1 MIEEDVI
8 RGGIID
14 NYESDMII
22 KNNEFNND
30 HTTGE
35 LRGGILYHEIGNLE
49 FIDNKINDYNIN
61 YDPTSQSSCSKG
73 GVIFNRNATM
83 NIKNNIFNN
92 VLVGNY
98 SRGGVIYNNNG
109 EITISD
115 NQFTN
120 TVEGDNIKGLIIFN
134 DVNGKVNIGN
144 NTFESKNKG
153 NVEVQN
159 DDKYIFNSNVPN
171 EEGSGTIGITNYI

>member
-1 MIEEDVI
+1 
-8 RGGIID
+8 
-14 NYESDMII
+14 
-22 KNNEFNND
+22 
-30 HTTGE
+30 
-35 LRGGILYHEIGNLE
+35 
-49 FIDNKINDYNIN
+49 
-61 YDPTSQSSCSKG
+61 
-73 GVIFNRNATM
+73 M